1 VPTHP
6 PGTTRSLGKE
16 PVSAAPRHGS
26 DRGVVPVS
34 LRLLTAPGREGSST
48 VAALRRLADP
58 GLAGLTRRAGG
69 AARNALGCTDPEH
82 ADGGRGKH
90 PAVGIRRADVA
101 VQAEPITARRW
112 WVFTRGWSDALGA
125 IGARP
130 PAKANSSSARLARTL
145 GVAGTVDALA
155 SDADLASGALVVVLA
170 LRRLL
175 TAPVDTDLPAR
186 ALRIP
191 GAVHAL
197 AVAADLP
204 AAALVVVLALSRR
217 GAAAEALAAPFVVAG
232 MPLQVLADLL
242 FGFGEGAATGRA
254 GVRAVTDRALPLAVM
269 GIRLIGGQAHADE
282 RGHAPCCQATQS
294 GQAR

>member
-1 VPTHP
+1 MLGIPECRTALRQWSRR
-6 PGTTRSLGKE
+6 RS
-16 PVSAAPRHGS
+16 
-26 DRGVVPVS
+26 VS
-34 LRLLTAPGREGSST
+34 LRLSTAPGRDGSST

-58 GLAGLTRRAGG
+58 RLAGLTRRAGG

-82 ADGGRGKH
+82 ADGGHGKH

-155 SDADLASGALVVVLA
+155 AAADLA
-170 LRRLL
+170 
-175 TAPVDTDLPAR
+175 
-186 ALRIP
+186 
-191 GAVHAL
+191 
-197 AVAADLP
+197 
-204 AAALVVVLALSRR
+204 AAALVVVLALRRR

-254 GVRAVTDRALPLAVM
+254 GVRAVTERALPLAVM

-282 RGHAPCCQATQS
+282 RGHSPCCQATQS
-294 GQAR
+294 GQARQPRGGQALHQVVELHSVHRRSILLHES